1 MDRTKPISKNMD
13 EATAMSG
20 SEKFFQKVGSIW
32 PQSIL
37 IKNDRVRLPM
47 GREIAGH
54 AVSQGNLLLLKKLN
68 HQAREVRKGR
78 GLEKERRSF
87 NHKLH
92 GLTRMDEDLV
102 KEV

>member
-32 PQSIL
+32 PQSTL

-47 GREIAGH
+47 GREITGH
-54 AVSQGNLLLLKKLN
+54 AGFQGNLLLLKKLN
-68 HQAREVRKGR
+68 RQARQVRKGSEWEFPKR
-78 GLEKERRSF
+78 
-87 NHKLH
+87 
-92 GLTRMDEDLV
+92 
-102 KEV
+102 